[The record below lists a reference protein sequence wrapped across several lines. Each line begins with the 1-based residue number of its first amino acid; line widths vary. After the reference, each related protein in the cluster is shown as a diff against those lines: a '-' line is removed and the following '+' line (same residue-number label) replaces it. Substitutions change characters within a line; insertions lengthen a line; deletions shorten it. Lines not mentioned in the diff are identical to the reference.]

1 LFFGQLLNKKWNKK
15 MKQIFNILFL
25 PQISFKLKLQVQLQ
39 LKITMIQDRLEIKI
53 GYKSL
58 PK

>member
-1 LFFGQLLNKKWNKK
+1 

-39 LKITMIQDRLEIKI
+39 SKITMNQDRLEIKI